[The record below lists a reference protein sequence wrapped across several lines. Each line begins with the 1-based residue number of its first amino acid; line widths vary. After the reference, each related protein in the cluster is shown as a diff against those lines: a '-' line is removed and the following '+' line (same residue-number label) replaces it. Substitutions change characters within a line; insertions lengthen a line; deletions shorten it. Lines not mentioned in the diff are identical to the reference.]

1 MLKWTSKLAALILT
15 LCVWGT
21 PLMACMVSDDAL
33 TEAER
38 DCCLQMADKCGS
50 AMMPDSHSCCDTT
63 VQQLDPYLANSRFDS
78 TFSHPAVIELT
89 AIDFFALVNLSPSR
103 QSQAPSPP
111 ASPPET
117 VSILRI

>member
-78 TFSHPAVIELT
+78 SFPHPAVIQLA
-89 AIDFFALVNLSPSR
+89 AIDFSAPVRFSLAQPT
-103 QSQAPSPP
+103 QAYSPP
-111 ASPPET
+111 VSPPET
-117 VSILRI
+117 ISILRI